1 MTAVEL
7 ISTNVATGLVYE
19 RLSEVAFRI
28 AATRSHYC
36 VVLGDD
42 GWSCIGVIRLADI
55 AERTNPGSRIL
66 GDLVGQIT
74 PMMVRSGEPAEAVA
88 ALFVQHGLGEAIVV
102 DSEDRYVGLITSES
116 VLAWSVKE
124 LQLKAHAADP
134 VTDPLPGPPSA
145 TRYVPGSSAEATKP
159 NRLILVVEDHS
170 ASRRAL
176 LLILRRRNY
185 DVIESD
191 SVKSALLLA
200 GQHKFD
206 LVISDIEL
214 PDGSGFGLMMELRQ
228 RHGLKGIAVTGL
240 AMEADR
246 SRSRSAGFSFHLKK
260 PVSIRDL
267 ESAIVAVLA
276 APSGVAS

>member
-1 MTAVEL
+1 MTAVDL

-19 RLSEVAFRI
+19 MLSEVAFRI
-28 AATRSHYC
+28 SATRSHYC

-42 GWSCIGVIRLADI
+42 GSSCIGVVRLADI

-74 PMMVRSGEPAEAVA
+74 PMTVRSDEPAEAVA

-102 DSEDRYVGLITSES
+102 NSENRYAGLITSES
-116 VLAWSVKE
+116 VLAWSVKA
-124 LQLKAHAADP
+124 LQLKANAAEP
-134 VTDPLPGPPSA
+134 VAELPPLPPSVI
-145 TRYVPGSSAEATKP
+145 RYVPGAPAEATTPK
-159 NRLILVVEDHS
+159 RLILVVEDHP
-170 ASRRAL
+170 ASRSAL

-200 GQHKFD
+200 SQHKFD

-228 RHGLKGIAVTGL
+228 RHGLKGIAVMGL
-240 AMEADR
+240 AM
-246 SRSRSAGFSFHLKK
+246 
-260 PVSIRDL
+260 
-267 ESAIVAVLA
+267 
-276 APSGVAS
+276 